1 MHAYIHKYM
10 YAYIQIRAQR
20 DSIATCP
27 LGDMLSYGIFRQRE
41 ADMVTGMYVCMYVC
55 GFNVL
60 RTCTTQIP
68 SELCYWSGLEMI
80 LQ

>member
-1 MHAYIHKYM
+1 M

-20 DSIATCP
+20 DSIATGP

-55 GFNVL
+55 IYVCMYVVL
-60 RTCTTQIP
+60 MCYELVPLRYPP
-68 SELCYWSGLEMI
+68 SYAIGVGWI
-80 LQ
+80 

>member
-1 MHAYIHKYM
+1 M

-20 DSIATCP
+20 DSIATGP

-55 GFNVL
+55 MLF
-60 RTCTTQIP
+60 
-68 SELCYWSGLEMI
+68 
-80 LQ
+80 